1 MSEVSGDACVEGNE
15 NAFTVFVLAG
25 EKVGERVRKGLKDA
39 GPVAAALP
47 FQRFDD
53 PEAFARAA
61 TACDAGLVIV
71 DEDAPDARAGE
82 LVARIRAACPSCEA
96 AVIAERAG
104 LAAEVEL
111 FRTGAAALLPRNFG
125 SRELGALVEELGER
139 YARSKESAAL
149 LGSSG
154 ERFGAIVSHSVEM
167 EKALSLAA
175 RAAASDATV
184 LLRGESGTGKE
195 LVARAIHAHGRRRSG
210 PFVPVNIAALS
221 ENLIES
227 ELFGHAKGSFT
238 GAMGD
243 REGRFEQADGG
254 TLFIDEVGDIPPAIQ
269 VKLLRVLQFGTF
281 ERVGE
286 NRTRK
291 VDVRIIAA
299 TNRELRSEVR
309 EGRFRADLFYRLDVI
324 PLRLPPL
331 REHREDIPW
340 LVDHFVKAFA
350 IKNRKSVKGITLEAL
365 ARIMRHS
372 FPGNV
377 RELEN
382 FIERGVALS
391 RGEYLTETDVFLLE
405 DEDGGAGPRG
415 KAGAVPGGAG
425 EAGRSILTESS
436 YDEAMAS
443 FERDLLAGALERSG
457 GSVAGAAR
465 ALGIGER
472 RLRYRKHVLGI

>member
-1 MSEVSGDACVEGNE
+1 MSGNPDGACLEGNE

-25 EKVGERVRKGLKDA
+25 EQVGERVRKGLEVA
-39 GPVAAALP
+39 GPVSAALP

-82 LVARIRAACPSCEA
+82 LVARIRAACPNCEA

-125 SRELGALVEELGER
+125 ARELGALVEELGER

-154 ERFGAIVSHSVEM
+154 ERFGAIISHSPEM

-195 LVARAIHAHGRRRSG
+195 LVARAVHAHGRRRSG

-254 TLFIDEVGDIPPAIQ
+254 TLFIDEVGDIPSAIQ

-299 TNRELRSEVR
+299 TNRELRAEVR

-350 IKNRKSVKGITLEAL
+350 IKNRKAVKGITGEAM

-405 DEDGGAGPRG
+405 DEDGGAARSDAGS
-415 KAGAVPGGAG
+415 AGAGGG
-425 EAGRSILTESS
+425 GSRGGGRFPEGS
-436 YDEAMAS
+436 YDEAMAD
-443 FERDLLAGALERSG
+443 FERGLVAAALQRSG
-457 GSVAGAAR
+457 GSVALAAR
-465 ALGIGER
+465 ELGIGER
-472 RLRYRKHVLGI
+472 RLRYRIRTLGL